1 MAKPDESLAGCSG
14 HLHVSLKDE
23 HGTNLFF
30 DEQDPSGMSA
40 LMKHFVAGVL
50 ACMPSMMPLYAP
62 TVNSYKRLVENY
74 FAPVKLCWGVEN
86 RTAGRHSIW
95 QNWYQYWNKQ
105 LFIHIF
111 LIIIIIIIII
121 IIDILSSI
129 ILYYLI
135 NLISVTLMFPLNF
148 FFCFSCSI
156 YVFISLYLCAYA
168 WIAIR
173 VITPKTT
180 GSYACSPSG
189 TRAEIRV
196 SGADINVYLALA
208 AIFASGL
215 YGIENKLQ
223 LPPPIQGDVMNNEG
237 SCTPLTRL
245 PRNLGEAI
253 EAMQAK
259 KSLARLV
266 LGYEFVDH
274 FVGSRLEEWR
284 LYERAVTE
292 WERRRYFEL
301 VWNIM

>member
-1 MAKPDESLAGCSG
+1 
-14 HLHVSLKDE
+14 
-23 HGTNLFF
+23 
-30 DEQDPSGMSA
+30 
-40 LMKHFVAGVL
+40 
-50 ACMPSMMPLYAP
+50 
-62 TVNSYKRLVENY
+62 
-74 FAPVKLCWGVEN
+74 
-86 RTAGRHSIW
+86 
-95 QNWYQYWNKQ
+95 
-105 LFIHIF
+105 
-111 LIIIIIIIII
+111 
-121 IIDILSSI
+121 
-129 ILYYLI
+129 
-135 NLISVTLMFPLNF
+135 MFPLNF

-301 VWNIM
+301 V